1 MKKETRDD
9 YELIA
14 KHCPECQSLVMAK
27 LEKKKTG
34 AMIYN
39 GYKCSQCEW
48 SSPVN
53 MNGMK

>member
-1 MKKETRDD
+1 MKKEIRDD

-34 AMIYN
+34 AVMYN
-39 GYKCSQCEW
+39 GYKCSRCNW

-53 MNGMK
+53 INGMK

>member
-1 MKKETRDD
+1 MKKEIRDD

-14 KHCPECQSLVMAK
+14 KHCPECQSLVMGK
-27 LEKKKTG
+27 LEKKQTG

-39 GYKCSQCEW
+39 GYKCSRCDW

-53 MNGMK
+53 MK